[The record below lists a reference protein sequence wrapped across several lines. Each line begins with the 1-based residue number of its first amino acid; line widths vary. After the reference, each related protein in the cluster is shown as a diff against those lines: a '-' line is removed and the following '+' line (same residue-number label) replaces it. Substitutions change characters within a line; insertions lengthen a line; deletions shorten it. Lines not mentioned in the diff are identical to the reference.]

1 MDNQINRDP
10 ARGFLITKHIMAI
23 TDYLKGVKTELKHVN
38 WPTRS
43 QGINYT
49 LVVIFLAILTAVILG
64 GFDFIFTTIL
74 KDLII

>member
-1 MDNQINRDP
+1 
-10 ARGFLITKHIMAI
+10 MAI
-23 TDYLKGVKTELKHVN
+23 TEYLKGVRSELKHVN

-64 GFDFIFTTIL
+64 GFDFVFTTII